1 MDWMAPEIL
10 EFILDCAVNKNLHE
24 TIQSNVFSAGCV
36 FFYFLS
42 HGRHPFGD
50 RLIAPGNI
58 LNFNPVELIRRQ
70 KRGNYFICMNTLWY
84 TSDARI
90 LIADLHDA
98 LLYNLIEKMLKGKE
112 ERIALPNVIK
122 QLKEKLTASR
132 KSNFSLLIEII
143 DLFILKTQDNS
154 REKNSQSSKSV

>member
-1 MDWMAPEIL
+1 
-10 EFILDCAVNKNLHE
+10 
-24 TIQSNVFSAGCV
+24 
-36 FFYFLS
+36 
-42 HGRHPFGD
+42 
-50 RLIAPGNI
+50 
-58 LNFNPVELIRRQ
+58 
-70 KRGNYFICMNTLWY
+70 
-84 TSDARI
+84 
-90 LIADLHDA
+90 
-98 LLYNLIEKMLKGKE
+98 MLKGKE